1 MIAAATPSPATPIGA
16 EWLELPGQRLPLRPS
31 LGLLAQPISCVGLPV
46 VIAPIPGEGA
56 GALPVGVQIIAAPWR
71 EDLCFRV
78 AAALAARGAAR
89 APLPA
94 IHA

>member
-1 MIAAATPSPATPIGA
+1 M
-16 EWLELPGQRLPLRPS
+16 PLRAS
-31 LGLLAQPISCVGLPV
+31 LGLLAQPISCIGLPV
-46 VIAPIPGEGA
+46 LVAPVARA
-56 GALPVGVQIIAAPWR
+56 GALPMGVQIIAAPWR

-78 AAALAARGAAR
+78 AATLAAIGAAA